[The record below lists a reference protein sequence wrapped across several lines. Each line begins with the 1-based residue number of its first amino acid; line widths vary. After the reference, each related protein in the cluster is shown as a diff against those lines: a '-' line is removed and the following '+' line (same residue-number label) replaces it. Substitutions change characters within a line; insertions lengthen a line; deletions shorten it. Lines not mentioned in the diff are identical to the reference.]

1 MKKETNLT
9 KAIIARYDFEE
20 CGLEEVTEVTLE
32 TAFATAP
39 KYTFFN
45 GELML
50 CGYNLYAVENALED
64 EGRAKLIETYD
75 TEEEARVVRM
85 DIFFKLESGQELI
98 VV

>member
-1 MKKETNLT
+1 MSKSTIPT
-9 KAIIARYDFEE
+9 KAMIARYDFEE
-20 CGLEEVTEVTLE
+20 SGLEEVIEVTLE

-45 GELML
+45 SELML

-75 TEEEARVVRM
+75 TEEEARLIRM

-98 VV
+98 IV